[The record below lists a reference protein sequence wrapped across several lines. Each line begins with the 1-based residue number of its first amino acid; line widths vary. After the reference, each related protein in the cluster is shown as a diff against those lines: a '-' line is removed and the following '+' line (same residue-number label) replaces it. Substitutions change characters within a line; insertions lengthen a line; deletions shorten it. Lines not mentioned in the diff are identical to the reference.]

1 MATTKAKELRAM
13 DSGQLT
19 KRLQDL
25 KAESVHLRVQQATGQ
40 LENVARIRLVRREVA
55 RIMTLLSE
63 RRAEG

>member
-63 RRAEG
+63 RCAEG